1 MCSAAHTAYNYTHLV
16 MAEDDHAGDKPED
29 KAFCTERERMYHF
42 ASMVEPMVVPNP
54 LLRGLMR

>member
-1 MCSAAHTAYNYTHLV
+1 

-42 ASMVEPMVVPNP
+42 ASMVEHMVVPNP
-54 LLRGLMR
+54 LLRGLLR